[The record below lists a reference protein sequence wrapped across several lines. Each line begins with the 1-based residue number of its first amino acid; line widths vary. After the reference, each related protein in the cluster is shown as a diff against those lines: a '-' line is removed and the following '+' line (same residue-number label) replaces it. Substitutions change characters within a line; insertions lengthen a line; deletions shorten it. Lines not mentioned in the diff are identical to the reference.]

1 MLYVHLIRCCFCHKK
16 KLCDNTLGDYSDE
29 LMGEATRERERE
41 RAKKKNKVIWCDK
54 MIMMHEAWKPNWSLL
69 SFSFQVKIARAD
81 YFD

>member
-1 MLYVHLIRCCFCHKK
+1 
-16 KLCDNTLGDYSDE
+16 
-29 LMGEATRERERE
+29 MGEATRERERE